1 MSVSVWSEEK
11 NCFVLGPMKKEI
23 INAFHPDYVKT
34 YHPELLSS
42 IRVEATQKANGLLG
56 GGISKKKRETK
67 NIAANTVNTQSKKV
81 DLAVKQYYTY
91 ARAGM
96 PKGVKN

>member
-42 IRVEATQKANGLLG
+42 IRTEAAQKANGAING
-56 GGISKKKRETK
+56 VKSKKVRESK
-67 NIAANTVNTQSKKV
+67 NVSANTVNTKSKTV

-96 PKGVKN
+96 PKGVKK